1 MIKTFPAISI
11 LLILLTVQAQAASF
25 LNFGKTVKLSV
36 DKTTLSSA
44 QHLYRTTNAVTLA
57 TANRILVRLEK
68 NKTTLLL
75 NHLDNVKSSE
85 ILADFPEFSIHLL
98 YLHKNNALNFAREL
112 MKHPDVA
119 YAQPD
124 FLQVTQ
130 DKFRFS
136 DHPSAAPH
144 SSSSPSSADFWQNW
158 KQTIHFSDTATHG
171 SGVKVAVIDDA
182 FDLSHPAFKNIQLT
196 FSMNSDSRTENVSP
210 KADHEK
216 HGTMVVGL
224 LWANWPEKKLHG
236 LIPDAEMI
244 AIANQYNWTSAV
256 VLSLYLAYIA
266 GADVINCSWGMPM
279 LMQPIADTVK
289 AIRRHGRNGK
299 GSAIVFAAGNQR
311 KPVDSADTLQS
322 MAEVISVAAIDPQYR
337 VISNYGK
344 TVDIAAPGL
353 LATTDPRNHNKV
365 SYIGGSS
372 SAAPVISATI
382 AMIYSLSPQLTIS
395 QVEQL
400 LQKISHPS
408 PLKNHDFGL
417 VNVKF
422 AVNCATLWNSR
433 NSREVFPGTCFS
445 SKGY

>member
-11 LLILLTVQAQAASF
+11 LLILLTVQAQAESF
-25 LNFGKTVKLSV
+25 LNFGKTIKLSV
-36 DKTTLSSA
+36 DKTTPSSA

-130 DKFRFS
+130 GKFRFS
-136 DHPSAAPH
+136 DHPSTAPH
-144 SSSSPSSADFWQNW
+144 SSSSSADVWQNW
-158 KQTIHFSDTATHG
+158 KQAIHFSDTTTQG

-196 FSMNSDSRTENVSP
+196 FRMNSDSRTENVSP

-216 HGTMVVGL
+216 HGTMVAGL

-322 MAEVISVAAIDPQYR
+322 MAEVTSVAAIDPQYR

-417 VNVKF
+417 VNVKL
-422 AVNCATLWNSR
+422 AVNCAILWNSK

>member
-11 LLILLTVQAQAASF
+11 LLILLTVQARAESF
-25 LNFGKTVKLSV
+25 LNFGKTIKLSV

-68 NKTTLLL
+68 NKTALLL

-112 MKHPDVA
+112 MKHPDVV

-130 DKFRFS
+130 GKFRFS

-144 SSSSPSSADFWQNW
+144 SSSSSADVWQNW
-158 KQTIHFSDTATHG
+158 KQAIHFSDTTTQG

-196 FSMNSDSRTENVSP
+196 FRMNSDSRTENVSP

-216 HGTMVVGL
+216 HGTMVAGL

-322 MAEVISVAAIDPQYR
+322 MAEVTSVAAIDPQYR

-417 VNVKF
+417 VNVKL
-422 AVNCATLWNSR
+422 AVNCAALWNSK